1 MKKIALFDIDKTL
14 IPYDSFFKWVSLI
27 LKRKKSGLL
36 KLPKLAFLGVTAIGC
51 PEKLTRY
58 KEKWLSLADGLSEEE
73 MAKLSKKL
81 IAECIIP
88 DLKPGVE
95 AEIKQYKAAGYTI
108 IFATASFEIYFRYLA
123 EYFSA
128 DYFFGTKAELIGGKW
143 KITRQ
148 NCKGQEKIRR
158 ILEEIPEQEIDKSN
172 SVGFSDSM
180 SDYPFTSLVSKF
192 CLVDKKHWKTVKS
205 FIQ

>member
-36 KLPKLAFLGVTAIGC
+36 KLPKLALLGVTAIGS

-58 KEKWLSLADGLSEEE
+58 KEKWLSLADGLSEKE
-73 MAKLSKKL
+73 MAELSKKL

-108 IFATASFEIYFRYLA
+108 IFATASFTSVTLPNISMLITFSEQKLNLSAENGKSRDKTAKVKKKFAAFWKKFRNR
-123 EYFSA
+123 
-128 DYFFGTKAELIGGKW
+128 K
-143 KITRQ
+143 
-148 NCKGQEKIRR
+148 
-158 ILEEIPEQEIDKSN
+158 
-172 SVGFSDSM
+172 
-180 SDYPFTSLVSKF
+180 
-192 CLVDKKHWKTVKS
+192 
-205 FIQ
+205 